1 MFLRYVKY
9 KVLLQVHL
17 MPCQTRKQCTM
28 SSTSLYHQSDT
39 RIQSELQIIEKSKIN
54 PQHFAPLYNEYYES
68 IFRYVIKRINDTDLA
83 CDITSNIFVK
93 AITNLSKYEYR
104 GLPFS
109 SWLFR
114 IAKSEVYQSFR
125 DQKVKRTVSIDKVTI
140 VQVFEELDVDGL
152 DEHKEK
158 LKKVLRKINEKDLM
172 LIEMRYFEKRSYRE
186 IGEILS
192 VTENNA
198 KVKTFRALQKLKVLF
213 KE

>member
-1 MFLRYVKY
+1 
-9 KVLLQVHL
+9 
-17 MPCQTRKQCTM
+17 M
-28 SSTSLYHQSDT
+28 STISLYHQSDT
-39 RIQSELQIIEKSKIN
+39 RIHTELQIIEKAKKN
-54 PQHFAPLYNEYYES
+54 PKHFAPLYEEYHES
-68 IFRYVIKRINDTDLA
+68 IFRYVIKRVNDSDLA
-83 CDITSNIFVK
+83 CDITSNVFVK
-93 AITNLSKYEYR
+93 AISNLSKYEFR

-125 DQKVKRTVSIDKVTI
+125 DQKAKRTVSIDKVTI
-140 VQVFEELDVDGL
+140 VQVFEELEVDGREE
-152 DEHKEK
+152 DKIK
-158 LKKVLRKINEKDLM
+158 LKQVLRKINEKDLA

-186 IGEILS
+186 IGEIIS

>member
-1 MFLRYVKY
+1 MP
-9 KVLLQVHL
+9 LQVHFI
-17 MPCQTRKQCTM
+17 PCQTRKQCTM
-28 SSTSLYHQSDT
+28 SSASLYHQSDT
-39 RIQSELQIIEKSKIN
+39 RIQSELQIIEKSKTN

-83 CDITSNIFVK
+83 CDITSNVFVK

-152 DEHKEK
+152 DEHMEK
-158 LKKVLRKINEKDLM
+158 LKKVLRQINEKDLM

>member
-1 MFLRYVKY
+1 MKY
-9 KVLLQVHL
+9 KVLLQVHFI
-17 MPCQTRKQCTM
+17 PCQTRKQSTM

-39 RIQSELQIIEKSKIN
+39 RIQPELHILEKAKTN
-54 PQHFAPLYNEYYES
+54 PQHFAPLYDQYYES
-68 IFRYVIKRINDTDLA
+68 IFRYVIKRINDSDLA
-83 CDITSNIFVK
+83 CDITSNVFVK
-93 AITNLSKYEYR
+93 AITNLSKYEFR

-125 DQKVKRTVSIDKVTI
+125 DQKAKRTVSIDKVTI
-140 VQVFEELDVDGL
+140 VQVFEELGVDDL

-158 LKKVLRKINEKDLM
+158 LKIVLRKINEKDLA

>member
-1 MFLRYVKY
+1 
-9 KVLLQVHL
+9 
-17 MPCQTRKQCTM
+17 M

-39 RIQSELQIIEKSKIN
+39 RIQTELQIIEKSKIN
-54 PQHFAPLYNEYYES
+54 PQHFAPLYDQYYES
-68 IFRYVIKRINDTDLA
+68 IFRYVIKRINDSDLA
-83 CDITSNIFVK
+83 CDITSNVFVK
-93 AITNLSKYEYR
+93 AITNLPKYEFR

-125 DQKVKRTVSIDKVTI
+125 DQKVKRTVSLDKVTI
-140 VQVFEELDVDGL
+140 VQVFEELEVDGL
-152 DEHKEK
+152 EEHKEK
-158 LKKVLRKINEKDLM
+158 LKIALRKINDKDLA

-186 IGEILS
+186 IGQILN

-198 KVKTFRALQKLKVLF
+198 KVKSFRALQKLKVLF

>member
-1 MFLRYVKY
+1 
-9 KVLLQVHL
+9 
-17 MPCQTRKQCTM
+17 M

-39 RIQSELQIIEKSKIN
+39 RIQTELQIIERAKRDPKD
-54 PQHFAPLYNEYYES
+54 FAPLYNQYHES
-68 IFRYVIKRINDTDLA
+68 IFRYVVKRVNDSDLA
-83 CDITSNIFVK
+83 CDITSNVFVK
-93 AITNLSKYEYR
+93 AITNLQKYEFR
-104 GLPFS
+104 GVPFS

-125 DQKVKRTVSIDKVTI
+125 DQKAKRTVSIDKVTI
-140 VQVFEELDVDGL
+140 VQVFEELNLDDG
-152 DEHKEK
+152 EENKAK
-158 LKKVLRKINEKDLM
+158 LSSALRRINEKELA

-186 IGEILS
+186 IGEIIS

>member
-1 MFLRYVKY
+1 
-9 KVLLQVHL
+9 
-17 MPCQTRKQCTM
+17 M
-28 SSTSLYHQSDT
+28 SSASLYHQSDT
-39 RIQSELQIIEKSKIN
+39 RIQSELQIIEKSKTN

-83 CDITSNIFVK
+83 CDITSNVFVK

-158 LKKVLRKINEKDLM
+158 LKKVLRQINEKDLM